1 MSPGQTKAI
10 HRPSRLGVRRRA
22 ALSCKDAHVTE
33 TESVDNVA
41 AQTG

>member
-22 ALSCKDAHVTE
+22 ALPYPVKTYVTE
-33 TESVDNVA
+33 TEGVDNVA
-41 AQTG
+41 A